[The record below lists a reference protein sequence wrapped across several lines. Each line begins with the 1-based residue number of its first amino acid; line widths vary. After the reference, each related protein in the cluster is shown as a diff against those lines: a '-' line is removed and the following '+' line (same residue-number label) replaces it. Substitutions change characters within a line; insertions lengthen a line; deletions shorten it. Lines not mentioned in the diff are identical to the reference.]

1 MIMEDNKHTASK
13 EMMEE
18 LKSKL
23 EKQTKALDSLQ
34 NSQSVFLKNL
44 SQNIRIPL
52 NGIIGMIDVMKMTSI
67 NDEQKEYLDIINKYG
82 ESLIVI
88 VNGILDYSRIITD
101 ELEFENK
108 YFQISRLIS
117 KTDQSYRLRIE
128 GKGLEFD
135 IFSDPK
141 LPQQILLDE
150 YRMHQI
156 LSNLMNNAIK
166 FTKEGT
172 IVLKVELIEE
182 SNNKSIIR
190 FSVEDSG
197 HGMSTQKQKQIR
209 SELSKASKEIF
220 ISTDGIGIGLSMS
233 QALLRLMNSELFFE
247 SKRDQGSRFWFDLQ
261 VASRKSQMPLKNN
274 SSDYLE
280 KPLAVLLVEDNILNQ
295 KFAVATLVRN
305 GHKVDIAENGKIAF
319 EKYKNGD
326 FDLVLMDV
334 QMPVMDG
341 VQATL
346 NIRRWEKEQ
355 NAKPV
360 KIVAVTAYA
369 MDRDRERCLKSGMD
383 KFLAKPFK
391 SEQLMS
397 IIDHLEFD

>member
-1 MIMEDNKHTASK
+1 MEDHKHTDSK
-13 EMMEE
+13 EIIEE
-18 LKSKL
+18 LKNKL

-67 NDEQKEYLDIINKYG
+67 NTEQQDYLDIINKYG
-82 ESLIVI
+82 ENLIVI
-88 VNGILDYSRIITD
+88 VNGILDYSQIITD
-101 ELEFENK
+101 ELKFENK
-108 YFQISRLIS
+108 YFQISNLID
-117 KTDQSYRLRIE
+117 KTDQSYRQRIE
-128 GKGLEFD
+128 GKGLEFKMY
-135 IFSDPK
+135 SDSK
-141 LPQQILLDE
+141 LPQQVLSDE
-150 YRMHQI
+150 NRIHQI
-156 LSNLMNNAIK
+156 LSNLINNAIK
-166 FTKEGT
+166 FTKEGS
-172 IVLKVELIEE
+172 IGLKFELIEE
-182 SNNKSIIR
+182 INSKSIIR

-197 HGMSTQKQKQIR
+197 YGMSSQKQKQIR
-209 SELSKASKEIF
+209 SELGKASNETF
-220 ISTDGIGIGLSMS
+220 ISTDGIGLGLSLS
-233 QALLRLMNSELFFE
+233 QALLRLMNSEIFFE
-247 SKRDQGSRFWFDLQ
+247 STKDKGSRFWFDLQ
-261 VASRKSQMPLKNN
+261 MASRKTQTPVKTILSGN
-274 SSDYLE
+274 LE
-280 KPLAVLLVEDNILNQ
+280 KPLSILLVEDNLLNQ

-305 GHKVDIAENGKIAF
+305 GHQIDIAENGKIAF
-319 EKYKNGD
+319 EKYKKGS

-355 NAKPV
+355 KIKPV

-391 SEQLMS
+391 SEQLLS